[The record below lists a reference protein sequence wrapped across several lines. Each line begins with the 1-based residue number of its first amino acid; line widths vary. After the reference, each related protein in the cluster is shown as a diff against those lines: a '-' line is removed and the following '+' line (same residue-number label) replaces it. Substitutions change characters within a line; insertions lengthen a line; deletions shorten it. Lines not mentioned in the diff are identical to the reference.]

1 MIKVG
6 EENRLKGNEEREMTS
21 ARIKLY
27 YKICEIIYCTLT
39 SLSRQ
44 SKDIYIYIYIYIYI

>member
-6 EENRLKGNEEREMTS
+6 EENRPKGNEEREMTS
-21 ARIKLY
+21 ARIKFY

-39 SLSRQ
+39 SLSSQ
-44 SKDIYIYIYIYIYI
+44 SKDIYI